1 MIGMHKSL
9 ALEVASR
16 GITVNCIAPGF
27 IESPM
32 TQALSEEQK
41 SLMLKRIPVGKVGVP
56 QDVARCV
63 AFLTSEKASFITG
76 STININ
82 GGMLMV

>member
-1 MIGMHKSL
+1 
-9 ALEVASR
+9 
-16 GITVNCIAPGF
+16 
-27 IESPM
+27 
-32 TQALSEEQK
+32 
-41 SLMLKRIPVGKVGVP
+41 MLKRIPVGKVGVP